1 MGLLK
6 LLDLTTSPACID
18 LRAAPSGLVA
28 ALLPQLGR
36 GSERRLSADARDGG
50 ADTKRPRR

>member
-28 ALLPQLGR
+28 ALLRLLGR
-36 GSERRLSADARDGG
+36 GSARRLSADARDGG
-50 ADTKRPRR
+50 AATKRPRR